1 MKKLSTGEIISISSI
16 LVSILMVALKG
27 ETNKLIQII
36 IISLFCV
43 VLVGYLAYIIIR
55 KMRLNQGISSAAI
68 IAKAKK
74 FTNQLLKLCNKN
86 SKELKKFDYLQKQRK
101 IEKSN
106 YKFIKKLKRKAFASN
121 GATQKQKEQIEKE
134 IKEHIKAKSENY
146 GDIEAIKAYN
156 NVYNLMEETSLVKN
170 YEIAQKLIQRIF
182 EMNRILLQL
191 EQHNTRIKLG
201 KYVAYHTNDFV
212 EEVKAY
218 MDLIGWSYILLGE
231 NKKGF
236 SAIFTAIN
244 LIEAKIGTDG
254 KIPDKMSE
262 QEYYDLLF
270 LKIRAYRHL
279 GTTYYTYKDIN
290 SLEYCNKA
298 LELLSPELKK
308 GLNNDS
314 AFENMKCGVYNNL
327 YLAQLYENIKN
338 AKNKG
343 KFRIEELKHT
353 LELIEKDLD
362 EIQQI
367 PEEKKDKHRIIKLL
381 SLKCQVNKALSVS
394 EESEEIDLLE
404 TEKDLKFIED
414 VLNKNIYFDDA
425 MEVYANQKVQLI
437 FEEVKDI
444 LLKNN

>member
-1 MKKLSTGEIISISSI
+1 MKRLSTAEIISISSI

-27 ETNKLIQII
+27 ETNKVVQIV

-43 VLVGYLAYIIIR
+43 VLVGYLSYILVK
-55 KMRLNQGISSAAI
+55 KMRLKQGISSAAI

-74 FTNQLLKLCNKN
+74 FTNQLLKLCNEN
-86 SKELKKFDYLQKQRK
+86 SRQLRKFNYLTEQRK
-101 IEKSN
+101 IEKNN
-106 YKFIKKLKRKAFASN
+106 YKLIKKSKNNLYTLEN
-121 GATQKQKEQIEKE
+121 LTKEQKAKIESE
-134 IKEHIKAKSENY
+134 IKEHIRTKSENY
-146 GDIEAIKAYN
+146 GDIEAIKSYN
-156 NVYNLMEETSLVKN
+156 KVYHLMKEASLVKN

-201 KYVAYHTNDFV
+201 KYVAYHTNNFV

-236 SAIFTAIN
+236 SAILTAIN

-254 KIPDKMSE
+254 KIPEGMTEK
-262 QEYYDLLF
+262 EYYNLLL
-270 LKIRAYRHL
+270 LKVRAYRHL

-290 SLEYCNKA
+290 SLEYCKKA
-298 LELLSPELKK
+298 LELLTPEFQK
-308 GLNNDS
+308 GLQDDV

-327 YLAQLYENIKN
+327 YLANLYENIKN
-338 AKNKG
+338 VKNKG
-343 KFRIEELKHT
+343 KFRIGELEETLK
-353 LELIEKDLD
+353 LIEKDLE
-362 EIQQI
+362 EIKQI
-367 PEEKKDKHRIIKLL
+367 PEEKRDKHRIIKLL
-381 SLKCQVNKALSVS
+381 SLKCQVSKALSVC
-394 EESEEIDLLE
+394 EEKVDFNTTE
-404 TEKDLKFIED
+404 TEKDLEFIES

-444 LLKNN
+444 ILKE